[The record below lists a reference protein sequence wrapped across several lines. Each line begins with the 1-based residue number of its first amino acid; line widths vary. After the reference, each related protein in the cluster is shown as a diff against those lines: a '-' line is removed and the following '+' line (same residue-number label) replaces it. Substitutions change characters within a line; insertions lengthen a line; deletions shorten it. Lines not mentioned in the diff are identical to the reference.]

1 LVTNEMSSYKLIFP
15 KKCEIIAEIGI
26 NHNGDLEIAKQ
37 LIDVAKRCGCD
48 YVKFQKRDIDT
59 VYTKEFLGEKRDSPW
74 GTTQRE
80 QKEGLEFDSDE
91 YDKIDEYCKRLN
103 IKWFASAWDIESL
116 NFLDKYKPDKQKV
129 ASAMITHEKF
139 LNEVAERKV
148 HTFISTGMTNPK
160 IIDNAVNIF
169 KKKSCNF
176 TLMHS
181 VSTYPCKAEN
191 LNLKNILYLREKYNC
206 DVGYSGHESSPGPS
220 AFAAAFGASCIER
233 HITLDRTMY
242 GSDQAA
248 SLEERGLKIL
258 VDMVKLFN
266 ESLGDIRTDLYSE
279 EIPIAKKLRYW
290 ENK

>member
-1 LVTNEMSSYKLIFP
+1 MSHFKLIFP

-26 NHNGDLEIAKQ
+26 NHNGDLKIAKQ

-48 YVKFQKRDIDT
+48 YVKFQKRDIDI
-59 VYTKEFLGEKRDSPW
+59 VYTKEFLEEKRDSPW
-74 GTTQRE
+74 GITQRE
-80 QKEGLEFDSDE
+80 QKKGLEFDRDE
-91 YDKIDEYCKRLN
+91 YNKIDEYCKKLN

-116 NFLDKYKPDKQKV
+116 NFLDEYKPIKQKV

-169 KKKSCNF
+169 KKKSCDF

-191 LNLKNILYLREKYNC
+191 LNLKNILYLREKYDC

-266 ESLGDIRTDLYSE
+266 ETLGDIRTDLYE
-279 EIPIAKKLRYW
+279 DEIPIAKKLRYW
-290 ENK
+290 ERK

>member
-1 LVTNEMSSYKLIFP
+1 MKTYTLSFP
-15 KKCEIIAEIGI
+15 QKCEIIAEIGI
-26 NHNGDLEIAKQ
+26 NHNGDLNIAKK
-37 LIDVAKRCGCD
+37 LIDMAKRTGCD

-59 VYTKEFLGEKRDSPW
+59 VYTKEFLAEKRDSPW
-74 GTTQRE
+74 GTTQRD
-80 QKEGLEFDSDE
+80 QKQGLEFGEIE
-91 YDKIDEYCKRLN
+91 YDEINEYCKKNN
-103 IKWFASAWDIESL
+103 IHWFASAWDIKSL
-116 NFLDKYKPDKQKV
+116 KFLDKYKPLKQKI

-160 IIDNAVNIF
+160 IIENAIKIF
-169 KKKSCNF
+169 KKKSCDF

-181 VSTYPCKAEN
+181 VSTYPCKVEN
-191 LNLKNILYLREKYNC
+191 LNLQNILYLREKYNC
-206 DVGYSGHESSPGPS
+206 NVGYSGHESSPGPS

-248 SLEERGLKIL
+248 SLEERGLEVL
-258 VDMVKLFN
+258 SDMVKLFKK
-266 ESLGDIRTDLYSE
+266 SYGDIRKDVYPE

-290 ENK
+290 E

>member
-1 LVTNEMSSYKLIFP
+1 MSDFKLIFP

-26 NHNGDLEIAKQ
+26 NHNGDLKIAKQ

-48 YVKFQKRDIDT
+48 YVKFQKRDIDI
-59 VYTKEFLGEKRDSPW
+59 VYTKEFLDEKRDSPW
-74 GTTQRE
+74 GITQRE
-80 QKEGLEFDSDE
+80 QKKGLEFDRDE
-91 YDKIDEYCKRLN
+91 YNKIDEYCKKLN

-116 NFLDKYKPDKQKV
+116 NFLDKYKPNKQKV

-169 KKKSCNF
+169 KKKSCDF

-258 VDMVKLFN
+258 VDMVKLFD
-266 ESLGDIRTDLYSE
+266 ETLGDIRTDLYEE

-290 ENK
+290 ERK